1 MNYELNMEWPYANE
15 MDIEER
21 AECDVLVLGGGMA
34 GCYAAI
40 AAARRG
46 RKVILVEKGATERSG
61 AAGSGFDHWESACT
75 NPCSGVT
82 AEEIAK
88 AVIDE
93 QDGYSNGIAR
103 YIECEE
109 GWHRLRDMET
119 FGGKIRDTE
128 DEFVGADFRDEKTK
142 LMFAYDYKN
151 RFTVRVWG
159 STFKPALKKE
169 LLRLG
174 VKIYDRVEATAL
186 ITAKGENRCLGAL
199 GMNVHT
205 GKFHIFRSKT
215 TILCMSR
222 PARVWLFDSDQVGL
236 CEFRPPQSIGSGHAM
251 GYRAGVE
258 FTMMEKS
265 VQGEFSAAGRSFPP
279 YSTGNNHNTWYA
291 ATMVDARGVEI
302 PYLDRDGNELKTVK
316 ERYYPAPGQK
326 FFLKGGIIDNPKY
339 EYRGPE
345 TMEFG
350 ELIKRGYQLPFY
362 ADLSKMPDT
371 ERRVIWGM
379 MVGEEGKT
387 KIPVLKSLTDRGFD
401 PVRHRLQSYGTGWQ
415 SAAFLPQERQLFGAP
430 GGVFHDWDL
439 QTNIKGLYAAGDQ
452 LYSADC
458 AGFAATTGYYAGRK
472 ASVACDQLDLPA
484 DSEEIQQQIAE
495 EKSRLYAPMFVEE
508 GMDWRELNKA
518 ISKAMQN
525 YCGGTKNDMLLRQGI
540 ELLESYEKDFVPQL
554 SCKNPHELMRTHE
567 VLDILEVAKMIL
579 NACLLR
585 KADSQ
590 PLCFERTDNDLSKA
604 KEEDCFITIY
614 QENGEVKSRKVP
626 KDYYGDVK
634 IGYEQHNQDYREEA
648 ASYYE

>member
-1 MNYELNMEWPYANE
+1 MVETDKWPYPNE
-15 MDIEER
+15 MDKEER
-21 AECDVLVLGGGMA
+21 VECDVLVLGGGMA

-40 AAARRG
+40 AARRQG
-46 RKVILVEKGATERSG
+46 KSVVLVEKGATERSG

-82 AEEIAK
+82 AEEIAN

-93 QDGYSNGIAR
+93 QSGYSNGIAR

-109 GWHRLRDMET
+109 GWHRLLDMES

-151 RFTVRVWG
+151 RFTIRVWG
-159 STFKPALKKE
+159 STFKPALKRE
-169 LLRLG
+169 LIRLG
-174 VKIYDRVEATAL
+174 VKIYDRTEATAL
-186 ITAKGENRCLGAL
+186 LVRKKDGHKRGIGAL

-205 GKFHIFRSKT
+205 GKFLVFSSRT
-215 TILCMSR
+215 TVLCMSR

-236 CEFRPPQSIGSGHAM
+236 CEFRPTQSIGSGHAM
-251 GYRAGVE
+251 GYRVGLE

-265 VQGEFSAAGRSFPP
+265 VKGEFSAAGRSFPP

-302 PYLDRDGNELKTVK
+302 PYVDRDGKVLKTVK
-316 ERYYPAPGQK
+316 ERYYPADGQK

-339 EYRGPE
+339 AYRGPE
-345 TMEFG
+345 TLDFD

-362 ADLSKMPDT
+362 ADLSKMPDA

-387 KIPVLKSLTDRGFD
+387 KIPVLKSLSDRGFD
-401 PVRHRLQSYGTGWQ
+401 PVHHRLQSYGTGWQ

-430 GGVFHDWDL
+430 GGVFHDWNL
-439 QTNIKGLYAAGDQ
+439 QTNIEGIFAAGDQ
-452 LYSADC
+452 IYSADC
-458 AGFAATTGYYAGRK
+458 AGFAASTGYYAGRK
-472 ASVACDQLDLPA
+472 AAHAA
-484 DSEEIQQQIAE
+484 DRLTIVEPD
-495 EKSRLYAPMFVEE
+495 EKDIRQEKARLYAPLYVED

-525 YCGGTKNDMLLRQGI
+525 YCGGVKNDMLLTQGLD
-540 ELLESYEKDFVPQL
+540 LLNSYEQDIVPQL

-567 VLDILEVAKMIL
+567 VLDILDVARMII

-585 KADSQ
+585 KADSES
-590 PLCFERTDNDLSKA
+590 LCFERSDNDSSKA
-604 KEEDCFITIY
+604 DEEDCFITIY
-614 QENGEVKSRKVP
+614 QEDGQIKSRKVP
-626 KDYYGDVK
+626 KNYYGDVK
-634 IGYEQHNQDYREEA
+634 TGYEAHNQDYIEEA
-648 ASYYE
+648 SKYV